1 VTIFFPQ
8 YIHLINYIS
17 FSAGEHVSATT
28 AKVMKEKT
36 MSGDGHVKAM
46 LYNKLEELSTV
57 EVTVKYVRF
66 R

>member
-1 VTIFFPQ
+1 
-8 YIHLINYIS
+8 
-17 FSAGEHVSATT
+17 
-28 AKVMKEKT
+28 

-46 LYNKLEELSTV
+46 LYNKLTRWWKYYELSYKNVFGPITARNKPFSTRTEELSTV